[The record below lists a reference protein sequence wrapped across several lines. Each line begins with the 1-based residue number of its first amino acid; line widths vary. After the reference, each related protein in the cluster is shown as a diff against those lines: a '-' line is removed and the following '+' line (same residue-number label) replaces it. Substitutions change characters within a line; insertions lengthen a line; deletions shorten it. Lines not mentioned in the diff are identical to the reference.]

1 MSSYR
6 FFAANLWKNRGQKK
20 ERGFSSSST
29 FIVTLSVSVSLFVMV
44 LAISISD
51 GFRHEVRDKA
61 AGFTGDLTVTA
72 PGVDPVSGL
81 YPITS
86 ELSYY
91 KMLQSAKGVENISG
105 FAYRTGMVK
114 NGDLIQGVVLKG
126 VDKDYNWDFFNSS
139 LSQGRLPDFKDSLS
153 SSDIIVS
160 ERLASIMN
168 LNVGDRIRIYFIDNS
183 VRVASFQIS
192 GLYDAQLEEIDKT
205 LIIADIR
212 QVRRL
217 NKWAGNEISGYQ
229 INLKKGSDTP
239 SAQSEI
245 KSIIYSNATVMDPS
259 VEVSSVDQT
268 YPHLFDWLK
277 LLDYNVVVV
286 LILMLS
292 VAGFNMISGLL
303 ILLFEKI
310 PVIGL
315 FKALGMRN
323 LDIHKIFL
331 RKGSSILL
339 KGMLFG
345 NIASL
350 TVALAQKWFQ
360 IFQLDP
366 ANYFVKA
373 VPIHI
378 DLLKILSVN
387 TAAYL
392 AVMLLMLI
400 PSVFIAGVT
409 PGKSLA
415 VK

>member
-1 MSSYR
+1 
-6 FFAANLWKNRGQKK
+6 
-20 ERGFSSSST
+20 
-29 FIVTLSVSVSLFVMV
+29 MV

-61 AGFTGDLTVTA
+61 AGFTGDLTITA

-81 YPITS
+81 YPIS
-86 ELSYY
+86 SGLSYY
-91 KMLQSAKGVENISG
+91 EKLQSVKGVEKITG
-105 FAYRTGMVK
+105 FAYRSGMVK

-126 VDKDYNWDFFNSS
+126 VDMDYEWDFFKKS
-139 LSQGRLPDFKDSLS
+139 LSRGSLPDFSDSLLS
-153 SSDIIVS
+153 NEIFVS
-160 ERLASIMN
+160 ERLASLMH
-168 LNVGDRIRIYFIDNS
+168 LDVGDRVRIYFIDNS

-192 GLYDAQLEEIDKT
+192 GFYDAQLEEIDKT

-212 QVRRL
+212 QVKRL
-217 NKWAGNEISGYQ
+217 NKWAQDEISGFE
-229 INLKKGSDTP
+229 IHLKKGFDALSVK
-239 SAQSEI
+239 SEI
-245 KSIIYSNATVMDPS
+245 LNIIYSQATVVDPS
-259 VEVSSVDQT
+259 VEVSTVDQM

-310 PVIGL
+310 SVIGL
-315 FKALGMRN
+315 FKALGMRD

-339 KGMLFG
+339 KGMLYG
-345 NIASL
+345 NVAAF
-350 TVALAQKWFQ
+350 TVALVQKWFH
-360 IFQLDP
+360 IIQLDP

-387 TAAYL
+387 ISAYM
-392 AVMLLMLI
+392 AVILLMLL
-400 PSVFIAGVT
+400 PSVFIAGVI
-409 PGKSLA
+409 PGKTLA

>member
-6 FFAANLWKNRGQKK
+6 FFAKNLWKSRGQTK

-29 FIVTLSVSVSLFVMV
+29 LIVTLSVSVSLFVMV

-51 GFRHEVRDKA
+51 GFRSEVRDKA
-61 AGFTGDLTVTA
+61 SGFSGDLTITA

-91 KMLQSAKGVENISG
+91 KKLQSSKGVENISG
-105 FAYRTGMVK
+105 FAYRSGMVK

-126 VDKDYNWDFFNSS
+126 VDNNYNWDFYNAS
-139 LSQGRLPDFKDSLS
+139 LSQGRLPDFQDSLS
-153 SSDIIVS
+153 SSDIIIS
-160 ERLASIMN
+160 ERLASIMH
-168 LNVGDRIRIYFIDNS
+168 LNVGDRVRIYFIDNS
-183 VRVASFQIS
+183 VRVATFQIS

-217 NKWAGNEISGYQ
+217 NKWAGNEISGFE
-229 INLKKGSDTP
+229 INLKKGGDTP

-245 KSIIYSNATVMDPS
+245 MSIIYSQATVMDPS
-259 VEVSSVDQT
+259 VEVSTVDQM

-277 LLDYNVVVV
+277 LLDYNVFVV

-310 PVIGL
+310 SVIGL
-315 FKALGMRN
+315 FKALGMRD

-339 KGMLFG
+339 KGMFYG
-345 NIASL
+345 NLAAL
-350 TVALAQKWFQ
+350 TVALIQKWFH
-360 IFQLDP
+360 IIQLDP

-378 DLLKILSVN
+378 DLIKILSIN
-387 TAAYL
+387 AAAYL
-392 AVMLLMLI
+392 VVMLLMLL